1 MNTSISKI
9 EREIIEEF
17 GLFDNWI
24 DKYDYLIDLGKS
36 LPKIDESEKTI
47 ENIITGCQSQVWL
60 NAKKPSEREHV
71 TPYFYNNPDL
81 FKIINLEHSK
91 NISNLRWTIDQEND
105 LKLFQTIISKI
116 NHRPILLNDIL
127 ALYSKEPKLFEQNK
141 PIIQNEGYIKSLKDE
156 KIKNNT

>member
-9 EREIIEEF
+9 EKEIIEEF

-60 NAKKPSEREHV
+60 NAKKVDNTIIFTADSDAIITKGIIAVLIRVLSHQKP
-71 TPYFYNNPDL
+71 ND
-81 FKIINLEHSK
+81 IINAKLDF
-91 NISNLRWTIDQEND
+91 ITTIGLNEQ
-105 LKLFQTIISKI
+105 LSQTRANGLTSMIKKI
-116 NHRPILLNDIL
+116 KIYAL
-127 ALYSKEPKLFEQNK
+127 ALK
-141 PIIQNEGYIKSLKDE
+141 
-156 KIKNNT
+156 